1 MNLRELHTLSLTKE
15 FWSPLAIK
23 DIFEAIMLGD
33 DPQDLIKEIQRQCH
47 VHTGYSD
54 IKRDLLIKERFHG
67 FVEVGFNEHYHP
79 ELCDLAIKKIAKL
92 RGDYTSSFSSII
104 RNTHRFI
111 GRTESGALRQLR
123 DYGNLIKY
131 SYGARTLFSE
141 AIKHDDLEAATMM
154 MASSYFSLFAE
165 QNLHTLLSRAPN
177 KNGACAALI
186 KSKPE
191 SINEYVKTLHDLVMA
206 DNADRASSY
215 YNKALTRMVGHEQ
228 VALLLDR
235 VTKTSLLLLKS
246 LMRDQA
252 DWYMGVCQKYLGH
265 ASYFDLYQRQPNK
278 IAELA
283 HFYKLVPKAERN
295 QAIKVIWKFAAEE
308 DVLAIADSHKMA
320 AELHELTGFESLL
333 PLTSNAYRRKAI
345 ENDLNI

>member
-1 MNLRELHTLSLTKE
+1 MNLRELHTLSLTRAMM
-15 FWSPLAIK
+15 SPLAIK

-33 DPQDLIKEIQRQCH
+33 DPKDLIKEIQRQCH
-47 VHTGYSD
+47 VYTGYTD
-54 IKRDLLIKERFHG
+54 IKRDLQIKERFHS
-67 FVEVGFNEHYHP
+67 FVAIAFDEHYQP
-79 ELCDLAIKKIAKL
+79 ELCDLALKKISKL
-92 RGDYTSSFSSII
+92 EGDHTSSFSTII
-104 RNTHRFI
+104 RNTPRFI

-154 MASSYFSLFAE
+154 MASPYFNRFVE

-177 KNGACAALI
+177 KNGACSSLI

-191 SINEYVKTLHDLVMA
+191 SINDYVKTLHDFVMA
-206 DNADRASSY
+206 DNADRAKTY
-215 YNKALTRMVGHEQ
+215 YNKELTKMVGHEQ
-228 VALLLDR
+228 VALLLNR

-246 LMRDQA
+246 LLRDQA

-265 ASYFDLYQRQPNK
+265 ASYFDLYQRTPNK
-278 IAELA
+278 IAELE

-295 QAIKVIWKFAAEE
+295 QAIKTIWKFAAEE
-308 DVLAIADSHKMA
+308 HVLAIVDGPKMA

-333 PLTSNAYRRKAI
+333 PFTSNAYRRKAI